1 MRVIKDQKGF
11 SLLELVVVAGIVALL
26 AGISFRLVGH
36 LHNANIEKATQYL
49 SNALNKQQTRS
60 MSRANKPYLYIYKL
74 SGSYY
79 YCLSEEDTYNPS
91 TMGTNG
97 MEIGAGFTIK
107 YQYDGVPE
115 QELTEGVILQI
126 YYMKDGTFGS
136 CPKTLKIVTSNSV
149 KTIKF
154 NSATGRHIVE

>member
-1 MRVIKDQKGF
+1 MRVLKDQKGF

-36 LHNANIEKATQYL
+36 LHNANIEKATQYV
-49 SNALNKQQTRS
+49 SNALTKQQTRS

-74 SGSYY
+74 SGAYY
-79 YCLSEEDTYNPS
+79 YCLSEEDSYNPS

-107 YQYDGVPE
+107 FQYDGQPE
-115 QELTEGVILQI
+115 KELDDSVVLKI
-126 YYMKDGTFGS
+126 YYKKDGTFAD
-136 CPKTLKIVTSNSV
+136 CPKTFKIVTSNSV

-154 NSATGRHIVE
+154 NKATGRHVVE